1 MTIIEWFTEGR
12 INMKWLRRW
21 FERRQTRKLVILVT
35 GWTLMM
41 LFAAAA
47 FAQDFAPEVSKAMDA
62 MYVQATPSYMGYGKV
77 EFHFTVHADGTPS
90 PVTSS
95 HDYMRDKVHVEAGD
109 HAIFHTHPYGC
120 DPKPSTGDA
129 ATAHAA
135 GIPNYVLSRAAL
147 WVVYPDG
154 TVTRVGSVVEKHG
167 HIVVQ

>member
-1 MTIIEWFTEGR
+1 MMHAKQHGLRILAATLLLATPAFGADFT
-12 INMKWLRRW
+12 
-21 FERRQTRKLVILVT
+21 
-35 GWTLMM
+35 
-41 LFAAAA
+41 
-47 FAQDFAPEVSKAMDA
+47 PEVLNQMSK
-62 MYVQATPSYMGYGKV
+62 MYEQATPSYMGYGKV

-95 HDYMRDKVHVEAGD
+95 HDYMRDKVYVEAGD